1 MEQIDQNGQ
10 MEMELWEYIDGLCN
24 EADRQ
29 RIAAL
34 INTDKQWQLKFE
46 EINEVNLSLASAME
60 MEQPSM
66 RFTKNVMEAVAN
78 VNIAPATKKYVNNSI
93 VKGIAAFFIISI
105 VSLLGYGLASAKW
118 SNKPLGISDKLN
130 IPKVDLSP
138 YFNSSFFNII
148 IGINVVLGLV
158 ILDLVMRRKNNRE
171 LEKQVDTQ

>member
-34 INTDKQWQLKFE
+34 ITTDKLWQLKFE

-105 VSLLGYGLASAKW
+105 VSLLGYALASAKW
-118 SNKPLGISDKLN
+118 SKEPLGISDKLN

-171 LEKQVDTQ
+171 LEKQIDTQ

>member
-105 VSLLGYGLASAKW
+105 VSLLGYALASAKW

>member
-1 MEQIDQNGQ
+1 MEQIDQSEQ

-24 EADRQ
+24 EADRL

-34 INTDKQWQLKFE
+34 INTDKLWQQKFE
-46 EINEVNLSLASAME
+46 EITEVNSSLASAME

-66 RFTKNVMEAVAN
+66 RFAKNVMEAVAN
-78 VNIAPATKKYVNNSI
+78 VNIAPATKIYVNSSI
-93 VKGIAAFFIISI
+93 VKGIAAFFLISI
-105 VSLLGYGLASAKW
+105 ISLLGYAMVNAKW
-118 SNKPLGISDKLN
+118 SNEPLGISDKLN

-158 ILDLVMRRKNNRE
+158 ILDLVMRRRNNRE
-171 LEKQVDTQ
+171 LEKQIDTQ